1 MQLDPSVQKLI
12 SRKKPLTS
20 GEFDSGVPRNQFMT
34 APSRVA
40 IEERIISNRPSGYVT
55 MRIFRPADNDTLLA
69 PLIYLP
75 GLDWSTRIPQ
85 LHDPL
90 LIELSLRAQLA
101 VLLIDFSLSPQAKFP
116 TALEE
121 CFCVLKWV
129 AENGRQHDLDSSRIL
144 VAGDGCGGNLATTL
158 SILTKKRS
166 GPPISRQ
173 ILFNPATDAH
183 CNTLSHQ
190 NFATGYCFDHADMVR
205 SWTDYLEQPDQRDE
219 ILVSPLQASVEQLQG
234 LPDALI
240 ITAEA
245 DILRDEGESYASRLH
260 AAGVKVTQTRFQ
272 GTIHGF
278 MILNSLAHTTTAR
291 DAISLT
297 VQWLREP
304 CPHPSDR
311 LD

>member
-34 APSRVA
+34 APSRVV

-55 MRIFRPADNDTLLA
+55 MRIFRPADNDTFLA

-75 GLDWSTRIPQ
+75 GPDWSTRIPQ
-85 LHDPL
+85 LHDQL

-129 AENGRQHDLDSSRIL
+129 AKNGKQHDLDSSRIL

-190 NFATGYCFDHADMVR
+190 KFATGYCFDHVDMVR

-245 DILRDEGESYASRLH
+245 DILRDEGESYASRLQ
-260 AAGVKVTQTRFQ
+260 AAGVKVTQTRFL
-272 GTIHGF
+272 GTIHSF

>member
-1 MQLDPSVQKLI
+1 
-12 SRKKPLTS
+12 
-20 GEFDSGVPRNQFMT
+20 
-34 APSRVA
+34 
-40 IEERIISNRPSGYVT
+40 
-55 MRIFRPADNDTLLA
+55 
-69 PLIYLP
+69 
-75 GLDWSTRIPQ
+75 
-85 LHDPL
+85 
-90 LIELSLRAQLA
+90 
-101 VLLIDFSLSPQAKFP
+101 
-116 TALEE
+116 
-121 CFCVLKWV
+121 
-129 AENGRQHDLDSSRIL
+129 
-144 VAGDGCGGNLATTL
+144 
-158 SILTKKRS
+158 
-166 GPPISRQ
+166 
-173 ILFNPATDAH
+173 
-183 CNTLSHQ
+183 
-190 NFATGYCFDHADMVR
+190 MVR